1 MQVNLTA
8 DLKQGSISLSELR
21 IRDKGNTMFTK
32 IKPSVLALTAAL
44 LPTLAAPVAA
54 DNNDILL
61 APTTPTSPVMKTCR
75 EVMEAVQNRYNGYDS
90 WRIVHMEITDETGA
104 VKTRR
109 IAAAHKN
116 DGVNRKLRSHVFDPE
131 ELANVQSFVRDSFV
145 DGVPDKVWVH
155 LPSAEKIIDVKSEDL
170 SQRLYGSDLA
180 VGEMLIRQA
189 DDYDCEMLG
198 TGVYNGYPVYKIYVN
213 PRTEDEVIRLG
224 LRDGELWADTETF
237 MPIYSSFNA
246 DAPNEQ
252 RVLETLDLRW
262 VNGVFAPERYRVS
275 TIKEGR
281 VVSFSNFQT
290 EAERFNIGL
299 PARWFTLEDLGTK
312 TSDFK
317 DFHSGAVASH

>member
-1 MQVNLTA
+1 MFSRTRT
-8 DLKQGSISLSELR
+8 SL
-21 IRDKGNTMFTK
+21 FT
-32 IKPSVLALTAAL
+32 LA
-44 LPTLAAPVAA
+44 TLAAAA
-54 DNNDILL
+54 LSTAATAQTAEPLL
-61 APTTPTSPVMKTCR
+61 AAATPTSPMVTDCR
-75 EVMEAVQNRYNGYDS
+75 QVIESVQNRYNGYDS
-90 WRIVHMEITDETGA
+90 WRIVHMTITDETGA

-116 DGVNRKLRSHVFDPE
+116 DGINRRLRSFVFDPE
-131 ELANVQSFVRDSFV
+131 ELANVESSVRDSFEK
-145 DGVPDKVWVH
+145 GVPDKVWVY
-155 LPSAEKIIDVKSEDL
+155 LPSADKIIDVKSEDL

-189 DDYDCEMLG
+189 DDYDCKMLG
-198 TGVYNGYPVYKIYVN
+198 TGEFRGYPVYKIYVN

-262 VNGVFAPERYRVS
+262 VDGVFAPARYRVS

-281 VVSFSNFQT
+281 VVSFSDFETTGEQ
-290 EAERFNIGL
+290 FNIGL
-299 PARWFTLEDLGTK
+299 PSAWFDENDIGNPD
-312 TSDFK
+312 SDFR
-317 DFHSGAVASH
+317 DFRSDSFVN

>member
-1 MQVNLTA
+1 MFDKNR
-8 DLKQGSISLSELR
+8 KSL
-21 IRDKGNTMFTK
+21 FA
-32 IKPSVLALTAAL
+32 LATAACAL
-44 LPTLAAPVAA
+44 IAGMAQAEDAKPLVEKA
-54 DNNDILL
+54 
-61 APTTPTSPVMKTCR
+61 TPTSPTMTNCHEVMK
-75 EVMEAVQNRYNGYDS
+75 AVQNRYNGYDS
-90 WRIVHMEITDETGA
+90 WRIVHMTIHDETGA

-116 DGVNRKLRSHVFDPE
+116 DGINRKLRSVVMDPS
-131 ELANVQSFVRDSFV
+131 ELANIQSFVRDSFV
-145 DGVPDKVWVH
+145 EALPDKVWLK
-155 LPSAEKIIDVKSEDL
+155 LPSAENVIDVKSEDL

-189 DDYDCEMLG
+189 DDYDCKLLG
-198 TGVYNGYPVYKIYVN
+198 TGEFRGYPVYKLYVN

-262 VNGVFAPERYRVS
+262 VDGVFAPEKYRVS

-281 VVSFSNFQT
+281 VVSYSDFHT
-290 EAERFNIGL
+290 EGESFNIGL
-299 PARWFTLEDLGTK
+299 NDEWFTLEDLSNADSGFK
-312 TSDFK
+312 EFRSDRI
-317 DFHSGAVASH
+317 VQN

>member
-1 MQVNLTA
+1 MFPKNRKSLFAFATA
-8 DLKQGSISLSELR
+8 
-21 IRDKGNTMFTK
+21 
-32 IKPSVLALTAAL
+32 SVAL
-44 LPTLAAPVAA
+44 LAGMAQAEGGKP
-54 DNNDILL
+54 LL
-61 APTTPTSPVMKTCR
+61 DPATPTSPVITDCR
-75 EVMEAVQNRYNGYDS
+75 AVMEGVQNRYNGYDS
-90 WRIVHMEITDETGA
+90 WRIVHMKITDETGA

-116 DGVNRKLRSHVFDPE
+116 DGINRRLRSYVFDPE
-131 ELANVQSFVRDSFV
+131 ELAGVESSVRDSFEK
-145 DGVPDKVWVH
+145 GLPDKVWVY
-155 LPSAEKIIDVKSEDL
+155 LPSADKIIDVKSEDL

-198 TGVYNGYPVYKIYVN
+198 VGEFRGYPVYKIYVN

-262 VNGVFAPERYRVS
+262 VDGVFAPARYRVS

-281 VVSFSNFQT
+281 VVSFSDFET
-290 EAERFNIGL
+290 EGEAFNIGL
-299 PARWFTLEDLGTK
+299 PSRWFELDDLSNPD
-312 TSDFK
+312 SDFK
-317 DFHSGAVASH
+317 DFRSENIIN

>member
-1 MQVNLTA
+1 MLSKSRT
-8 DLKQGSISLSELR
+8 SL
-21 IRDKGNTMFTK
+21 
-32 IKPSVLALTAAL
+32 LALATAAAGALAGMAQAEPL
-44 LPTLAAPVAA
+44 LEQA
-54 DNNDILL
+54 
-61 APTTPTSPVMKTCR
+61 TPTSPLMNDCR
-75 EVMEAVQNRYNGYDS
+75 DVMEAVQNRYNGYDS
-90 WRIVHMEITDETGA
+90 WRVVHMTITDETGA

-116 DGVNRKLRSHVFDPE
+116 DGINRRLRSYVFDPS
-131 ELANVQSFVRDSFV
+131 ELAGVESSVRDSFEPAL
-145 DGVPDKVWVH
+145 PDKVWVY
-155 LPSAEKIIDVKSEDL
+155 LPSADKIIDVKSEDL

-198 TGVYNGYPVYKIYVN
+198 VGEFRGYPVYKIYVT

-262 VNGVFAPERYRVS
+262 VNGVFAPEKYRVS

-281 VVSFSNFQT
+281 VVSFSDFHT
-290 EAERFNIGL
+290 EGEAFNIGL
-299 PARWFTLEDLGTK
+299 PSRWFELDDLSNPA
-312 TSDFK
+312 SDFK
-317 DFHSGAVASH
+317 DFRSDNFASN

>member
-1 MQVNLTA
+1 MSAKSKT
-8 DLKQGSISLSELR
+8 SL
-21 IRDKGNTMFTK
+21 
-32 IKPSVLALTAAL
+32 LALALAAL
-44 LPTLAAPVAA
+44 PFCASTASADQGAALIEPA
-54 DNNDILL
+54 
-61 APTTPTSPVMKTCR
+61 TPTSPVMTNCR
-75 EVMEAVQNRYNGYDS
+75 QVMEGVQNRYNGYDS

-116 DGVNRKLRSHVFDPE
+116 DGINRRLRSHVFDPE
-131 ELANVQSFVRDSFV
+131 ELANVQSFVRDSFEPTL
-145 DGVPDKVWVH
+145 PDKVWVH
-155 LPSAEKIIDVKSEDL
+155 LPSAGKIIDVKSEDL

-189 DDYDCEMLG
+189 DDYDCKMLG

-262 VNGVFAPERYRVS
+262 VDGVFAPARYRVS

-281 VVSFSNFQT
+281 VVSYSNFET
-290 EAERFNIGL
+290 EGERFNIGL
-299 PARWFTLEDLGTK
+299 PTRWFELDDLGSP

-317 DFHSGAVASH
+317 DFRSEPLASH

>member
-1 MQVNLTA
+1 MLSKTRT
-8 DLKQGSISLSELR
+8 SL
-21 IRDKGNTMFTK
+21 FA
-32 IKPSVLALTAAL
+32 LATAAVASLAGIAQAEPL
-44 LPTLAAPVAA
+44 LDKA
-54 DNNDILL
+54 
-61 APTTPTSPVMKTCR
+61 TPTSPLMNDCR

-90 WRIVHMEITDETGA
+90 WRIVHMKITDETGA

-116 DGVNRKLRSHVFDPE
+116 YGINRQLRSYVFDPA
-131 ELANVQSFVRDSFV
+131 ELAGVESSVRDSFV
-145 DGVPDKVWVH
+145 KELPDKVWVY
-155 LPSAEKIIDVKSEDL
+155 LPSADKIIDVKSEDL

-198 TGVYNGYPVYKIYVN
+198 TGEFRGYPVYKIYVN

-262 VNGVFAPERYRVS
+262 VNGVFAPARYRVS

-281 VVSFSNFQT
+281 VVSFSDFETQG
-290 EAERFNIGL
+290 EAFNIGL
-299 PARWFTLEDLGTK
+299 PDEWFDLDDLSNSAST
-312 TSDFK
+312 FK
-317 DFHSGAVASH
+317 DFRSESFVNN

>member
-1 MQVNLTA
+1 MLTKTKTA
-8 DLKQGSISLSELR
+8 MIALITALSP
-21 IRDKGNTMFTK
+21 I
-32 IKPSVLALTAAL
+32 AATAEESTAL
-44 LPTLAAPVAA
+44 LEPA
-54 DNNDILL
+54 
-61 APTTPTSPVMKTCR
+61 TPTSPTMTNCSQVMK
-75 EVMEAVQNRYNGYDS
+75 AVQNRYNGYDS

-104 VKTRR
+104 VKTRT

-116 DGVNRKLRSHVFDPE
+116 DGINRHLRSHVFDPA

-145 DGVPDKVWVH
+145 KELPDKVWAY
-155 LPSAEKIIDVKSEDL
+155 LPSADKIIDVKSEDL

-180 VGEMLIRQA
+180 IGEMLIRQA
-189 DDYDCEMLG
+189 DDYDCKMLG

-262 VNGVFAPERYRVS
+262 VDGVFAPALYRVS

-281 VVSFSNFQT
+281 VVSFSNFET
-290 EAERFNIGL
+290 EGERFNIGL
-299 PARWFTLEDLGTK
+299 PSRWFKLDDLGNPE
-312 TSDFK
+312 SDFK
-317 DFHSGAVASH
+317 DFRSEPEASH